1 MLPAL
6 QSCIN
11 SDPNQE
17 QFNGI
22 IDQHANI
29 LDFNSPITES
39 EICACIH
46 NLKNCKASSPSD
58 NIVNEYLKT
67 TIVLM
72 LTLYTKLFNNVL
84 DKGIMPCSW
93 LNGVIVPILENKG
106 DSIKPLQLQTY
117 NNT

>member
-46 NLKNCKASSPSD
+46 NLKNCKASSPSH
-58 NIVNEYLKT
+58 NILNEYLNT
-67 TIVLM
+67 TIELM
-72 LTLYTKLFNNVL
+72 LLLYTKQFNNVL
-84 DKGIMPCSW
+84 DTGIMPTSW
-93 LNGVIVPILENKG
+93 LNGVIMPILKNKG
-106 DSIKPLQLQTY
+106 DSKKLQLPT
-117 NNT
+117 